1 MKRVL
6 LGLAVAAAGAFV
18 TPPAS
23 AAVCGETFQ
32 PPCVYCVEPDWTFG
46 PLVCVDL
53 SKVVGGIS
61 G

>member
-6 LGLAVAAAGAFV
+6 LGLAVVASAAFAA
-18 TPPAS
+18 PPAS

-32 PPCVYCVEPDWTFG
+32 PPCEHCVQPDWTFG

-53 SKVVGGIS
+53 SKVAGVVS
-61 G
+61 A